1 MKIFRT
7 FSPFFFPVVALFLLF
22 LFSSG
27 HVFADVF
34 EQLRKDAAEIRSI
47 QAKFTQNKSMKILAK
62 PLVSEGR
69 FYYAAPDSL
78 RWEYLKPLKSVI
90 ITHKGKTK
98 RYFFSGG
105 KFIEDQTGG
114 VQAMSIVLNEISAWM
129 SGKFD
134 QNPSFQADL
143 KETENLEITLT
154 PTGKNMTGM
163 IENIFITLSK
173 KDKAVKT
180 VKIVENENS
189 VTRIDFTGT
198 IINKAIPEEIFQDV
212 Q

>member
-1 MKIFRT
+1 
-7 FSPFFFPVVALFLLF
+7 
-22 LFSSG
+22 
-27 HVFADVF
+27 
-34 EQLRKDAAEIRSI
+34 
-47 QAKFTQNKSMKILAK
+47 
-62 PLVSEGR
+62 
-69 FYYAAPDSL
+69 
-78 RWEYLKPLKSVI
+78 
-90 ITHKGKTK
+90 
-98 RYFFSGG
+98 
-105 KFIEDQTGG
+105 
-114 VQAMSIVLNEISAWM
+114 M
-129 SGKFD
+129 SGKFN

-143 KETENLEITLT
+143 KETENMEITLT

-189 VTRIDFTGT
+189 VTKIDFTGT

>member
-1 MKIFRT
+1 
-7 FSPFFFPVVALFLLF
+7 
-22 LFSSG
+22 
-27 HVFADVF
+27 
-34 EQLRKDAAEIRSI
+34 
-47 QAKFTQNKSMKILAK
+47 
-62 PLVSEGR
+62 
-69 FYYAAPDSL
+69 
-78 RWEYLKPLKSVI
+78 
-90 ITHKGKTK
+90 
-98 RYFFSGG
+98 
-105 KFIEDQTGG
+105 
-114 VQAMSIVLNEISAWM
+114 M

>member
-1 MKIFRT
+1 
-7 FSPFFFPVVALFLLF
+7 
-22 LFSSG
+22 
-27 HVFADVF
+27 
-34 EQLRKDAAEIRSI
+34 
-47 QAKFTQNKSMKILAK
+47 
-62 PLVSEGR
+62 
-69 FYYAAPDSL
+69 
-78 RWEYLKPLKSVI
+78 
-90 ITHKGKTK
+90 
-98 RYFFSGG
+98 
-105 KFIEDQTGG
+105 
-114 VQAMSIVLNEISAWM
+114 MSIVLNEISAWM
-129 SGKFD
+129 SGKFN

-143 KETENLEITLT
+143 KETENMEITLT

-189 VTRIDFTGT
+189 VTKIDFTGT